1 MLIVWE
7 ETLYI
12 LPSLLWVNCSLNAI
26 HYKEHSPL
34 KIAKGIRFGSPES
47 ECAFVQKKKE
57 EFKKAT
63 VVCAYIWTDGQ
74 RECLFPQ
81 LSLWHVVDGIKGVSS
96 HDALEGKVFKI
107 NITMLCAQN

>member
-47 ECAFVQKKKE
+47 ECAFVQKKK
-57 EFKKAT
+57 KSLKRQLLC
-63 VVCAYIWTDGQ
+63 VRIYGQ
-74 RECLFPQ
+74 MDRESAFFPNF
-81 LSLWHVVDGIKGVSS
+81 LSG
-96 HDALEGKVFKI
+96 
-107 NITMLCAQN
+107 M